1 MESTVANFVE
11 TARNAKAPIVGIP
24 IPGERPFCVRRD
36 LLTSSLK
43 GLKIVDAGIQPSLD
57 GNRRNYRL
65 VVYAAGDRV
74 QAIRRFV
81 PLGSY
86 EPLLEWVKIERKKRA
101 TPKVRTS
108 AREKEI
114 IKLQKRLVKLRVPQ
128 APTHPL
134 ITKGDTAENI
144 RESDA
149 SILRN
154 WEQWKT
160 EGHAEM
166 QRPLT
171 NGQKWAA
178 WKREAR
184 VRRWIQ
190 TQARACSKGKLTTAQ
205 LYRTLADRGIKAQKW
220 SDLRKHGK
228 DRCENVFGY
237 LAILWE
243 FCGLSGKPR
252 WYFEPY
258 RMPRCGREH
267 YSHFLEWVVEYR
279 QLVSLI
285 ATLQELESGA
295 VTIN

>member
-1 MESTVANFVE
+1 METSIASLVE
-11 TARNAKAPIVGIP
+11 TARNATAPIVGIP

-36 LLTSSLK
+36 LLIASLK
-43 GLKIVDAGIQPSLD
+43 GLKIVDAAIQPSLD

-65 VVYAAGDRV
+65 MVYAAGDRV
-74 QAIRRFV
+74 QAIRKFV

-86 EPLLEWVKIERKKRA
+86 ESLLEWVKIERKKRA

-114 IKLQKRLVKLRVPQ
+114 LKLQKKLAKLRTPQ

-134 ITKGDTAENI
+134 IAKGDTAERI

-149 SILRN
+149 GILRN
-154 WEQWKT
+154 WEQWKAD
-160 EGHAEM
+160 GYPEM

-171 NGQKWAA
+171 NGEQWAA

-190 TQARACSKGKLTTAQ
+190 QQARACSKGKLTTAQ
-205 LYRTLADRGIKAQKW
+205 LYRILADRGIKVQKW
-220 SDLRKHGK
+220 SDLRTHDK
-228 DRCENVFGY
+228 DRCEGVFGY

-243 FCGLSGKPR
+243 FCGLSRKPA

-258 RMPRCGREH
+258 QMPRCGREH

-285 ATLQELESGA
+285 ATLQELENGT
-295 VTIN
+295 VTVN